1 MFIDAYGL
9 LPAPYKLIVDNLL
22 PPIAQFR
29 EQFVAPIN
37 AAMQDVDDVSA
48 MRVAK
53 RKLGVL
59 RRKMDQVL
67 HRVTRQE
74 VMGGDFDSYVILCR
88 QSPLQR
94 EATVVRA
101 IIIFECSLL
110 TKSMQRRSKRTF
122 SQMVCACWTQ

>member
-1 MFIDAYGL
+1 MFIDAYGV
-9 LPAPYKLIVDNLL
+9 LPAQSKLIVDNLL

-94 EATVVRA
+94 EATVVRTTM
-101 IIIFECSLL
+101 I
-110 TKSMQRRSKRTF
+110 
-122 SQMVCACWTQ
+122 